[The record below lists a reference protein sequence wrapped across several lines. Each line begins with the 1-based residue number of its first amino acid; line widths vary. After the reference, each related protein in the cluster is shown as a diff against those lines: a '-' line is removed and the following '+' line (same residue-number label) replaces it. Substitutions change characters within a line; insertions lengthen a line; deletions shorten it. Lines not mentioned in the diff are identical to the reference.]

1 LKEDI
6 LFIGLHE
13 DLVGVLTPEAE
24 GENKVLDWSKTV
36 VSALFQ

>member
-1 LKEDI
+1 M

-24 GENKVLDWSKTV
+24 GENKVLDWLKMV
-36 VSALFQ
+36 VSELFQ